1 MIDEEMRDLLKK
13 GTIHN
18 QYLLMGNEP
27 LLTENSIAAIRDALK
42 VDPSFDLDSFY
53 ADDTEIEAITER
65 FCLSPFA
72 SARRLIVVKDIEKL
86 EKNGELKEFAD
97 AVNGARAM
105 NCLVMIYTIRKDL
118 KPSRYEALYKKVSAY
133 FKQARLVTYK
143 EEKGQV
149 RRWIMT
155 KIKREKLDIS
165 PVVIE
170 YLESEF
176 KHDITG
182 LKNEFEKIKNYL
194 SEAKQ
199 LGVSEI
205 RDLAVGLCDYDK
217 YHLVRAFLQ
226 GKPEALSLFEE
237 LKPYVKHYA
246 EIVDAL
252 VRGTL
257 YAHEDLKSTEPGT
270 LRTILGQIQNIDRKM
285 KTNTYFEDLHME
297 LFFVQNITLTR
308 KGGVYGR

>member
-1 MIDEEMRDLLKK
+1 MIDEEMRDALKK
-13 GTIHN
+13 GTIHY

-27 LLTENSIAAIRDALK
+27 LLIENSIAAIRDALK
-42 VDPSFDLDSFY
+42 VDQAFDLDTFF
-53 ADDTEIEAITER
+53 AGDTEIEAIMER
-65 FCLSPFA
+65 FSFSPFA
-72 SARRLIVVKDIEKL
+72 SARRLIIVKDIEKL
-86 EKNGELKEFAD
+86 EKSGELKEFAD

-105 NCLVMIYTIRKDL
+105 NCLVMVYTVKKDL
-118 KPSRYEALYKKVSAY
+118 KLSRHEALYKKVSAC
-133 FKQARLVTYK
+133 FRQARLVTYK

-155 KIKREKLDIS
+155 KIRRERLDIS
-165 PVVIE
+165 PAVIE
-170 YLESEF
+170 YVESAF

-194 SEAKQ
+194 NEAKQ
-199 LGVSEI
+199 LGLSEI

-217 YHLVRAFLQ
+217 YHLVNAFLQ
-226 GKPEALSLFEE
+226 GKPEALGLFEE
-237 LKPYVKHYA
+237 LKPYVRHYA

-257 YAHEDLKSTEPGT
+257 YAHEDLRGTEPGT
-270 LRTILGQIQNIDRKM
+270 LRTILGEIQNIDRKM

-297 LFFVQNITLTR
+297 LFFVQNMTLTR